1 MITELVNKDLILLNL
16 RANTKDEVM
25 KELVHTLHKDGRI
38 NSEEEFLYDIKAREA
53 TGNTGFDDGIAIPHA
68 KSKAVIKPAV
78 AIGIKPS
85 GIDWGA
91 EDGELSKIFFMIASP
106 DNGANHH
113 IEVLTELST
122 KIIEDGFLDKL
133 MAATTTGEALELLV
147 GKQEAKVVPQPTPEP
162 AKPVAPKVSWKERLN
177 KAKQHLLF
185 GTSHM
190 LPFVVAGGV
199 LLALA
204 VMATGKGAVP
214 DTGVLADISTIAI
227 KGLVLFPIILG
238 GFIGYSIADKPAL
251 APAFIASGIMADA
264 GGGFLGCIV
273 AGFVAG
279 YTVLQ
284 LKRIPIPSHLSALG
298 VYFLYPLAGTLIS
311 AGIVMWGLGAA
322 ISSFMLG
329 MNELLASLAGSS
341 KAVLGAILGGM
352 TAFDMGGPINKVATL
367 FAQTQVDTQPWLMGG
382 VGIAIC
388 TPPLGMALATFLF
401 KKKFSKEEQEAGK
414 AAAIM
419 GSIGISE
426 GAIPFAAND
435 PMRVLPSIVIG
446 GMVGCIFGFTTD
458 VLLHAPWGGLI
469 TAPVSSNIP
478 MYVAGIL
485 AGSVTTA
492 IIVGFWKP
500 VVVEGDSVV
509 TDAPVITAPV
519 AGEGEYDVLAVTC
532 CPSGV
537 AHTFMAAKALEKA
550 GALHNVK
557 IKVETQGSN
566 GIQNRLTAKDVA
578 NAKYIIFANDVAIKE
593 ADRFTTLK
601 SVSVSTK
608 DAMRNASNLVQG

>member
-1 MITELVNKDLILLNL
+1 
-16 RANTKDEVM
+16 
-25 KELVHTLHKDGRI
+25 
-38 NSEEEFLYDIKAREA
+38 
-53 TGNTGFDDGIAIPHA
+53 
-68 KSKAVIKPAV
+68 
-78 AIGIKPS
+78 
-85 GIDWGA
+85 
-91 EDGELSKIFFMIASP
+91 
-106 DNGANHH
+106 
-113 IEVLTELST
+113 
-122 KIIEDGFLDKL
+122 
-133 MAATTTGEALELLV
+133 
-147 GKQEAKVVPQPTPEP
+147 
-162 AKPVAPKVSWKERLN
+162 
-177 KAKQHLLF
+177 
-185 GTSHM
+185 M

-214 DTGVLADISTIAI
+214 DTGILADISTIAI

-251 APAFIASGIMADA
+251 APAFIASGIMADL

-273 AGFVAG
+273 AGFIAG
-279 YTVLQ
+279 GVVLQ
-284 LKRIPIPSHLSALG
+284 LKKLPIPAHLSALG
-298 VYFLYPLAGTLIS
+298 VYFIYPLVGTLVS

-322 ISSFMLG
+322 ISSFMIA
-329 MNELLASLAGSS
+329 MNEFLASMAGSS

-367 FAQTQVDTQPWLMGG
+367 FAQTQVNTQPWLMGG

-388 TPPLGMALATFLF
+388 TPPLGMALATFMF

-435 PMRVLPSIVIG
+435 PMRVLPSIVAG
-446 GMVGCIFGFTTD
+446 GMVGCVFGFMTD

-478 MYVAGIL
+478 MYVVGIAL
-485 AGSVTTA
+485 GSLTTA
-492 IIVGFWKP
+492 MIVGFWKP
-500 VVVEGDSVV
+500 VYVEENEVVAA
-509 TDAPVITAPV
+509 APVQTQTAAPV

-550 GALHNVK
+550 GAAAGIK

-566 GIQNRLTAKDVA
+566 GLMNKLTEKDVA
-578 NAKYIIFANDVAIKE
+578 NAKFIILAHDIPVKE
-593 ADRFTTLK
+593 GERFTNIRQ
-601 SVSVSTK
+601 VECSTK
-608 DAMRNASNLVQG
+608 GAMKTALSLIQDNLK